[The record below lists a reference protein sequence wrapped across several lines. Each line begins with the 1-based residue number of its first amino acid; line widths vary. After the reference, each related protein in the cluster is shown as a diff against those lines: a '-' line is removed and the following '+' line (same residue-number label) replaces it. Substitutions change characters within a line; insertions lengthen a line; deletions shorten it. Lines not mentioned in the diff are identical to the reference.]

1 MTEQDK
7 KLLAFTFMYDHE
19 GGTSYDVN
27 DRGGLT
33 RFGICKKQYPD
44 VDIANLTKELAD
56 QIYTRDYW
64 LKNKCH
70 LMPAPIAIVVFD
82 SSVNCGVG
90 SGATW
95 LQKAINSQGD
105 NIKVDGVIGPMT
117 LAKLDSCNPHNIA
130 GKIIAYRLRRYS
142 KLISRD
148 PSQRGFITSWINR
161 AADLLEYI

>member
-1 MTEQDK
+1 VDSKT
-7 KLLAFTFMYDHE
+7 LAFKFMYDHE

-44 VDIANLTKELAD
+44 VDIANLTLEQAD
-56 QIYTRDYW
+56 EIYIRDYW

-70 LMPAPIAIVVFD
+70 LMPTPIAIAVFD

-90 SGATW
+90 SGAIW

-105 NIKVDGVIGPMT
+105 NIGVDGVIGPVT
-117 LAKLDSCNPHNIA
+117 LAKLESCNPYNIA
-130 GKIIAYRLRRYS
+130 GKIVSNRMRRYS

-148 PSQRGFITSWINR
+148 PSQRGFITGWINR
-161 AADLLEYI
+161 ASDLLDYI